1 MTKSIRYRKE
11 NTNLKL
17 GRNDWLLA
25 ALDVL
30 SEQGIEKVK
39 VEPLA
44 VYLGVTKGSFY
55 WHFKNREALL
65 LQMVDYWSAVQNDII
80 DRLGESA
87 SEPKQRLKN
96 LLQFIGRKDSRHDVA
111 IRAWAR
117 NNPYAAKAISHIDS
131 RRLAFCEKLFEQMG
145 FTGDEV
151 KVRARMVYYYQV
163 GEYMVIKQDAV
174 TVRLA
179 LSELR
184 YKMLIG

>member
-1 MTKSIRYRKE
+1 MENKIPRLGKE
-11 NTNLKL
+11 
-17 GRNDWLLA
+17 DWLVA

-30 SEQGIEKVK
+30 SADGIEKVK

-55 WHFKNREALL
+55 WHFKDRAALL
-65 LQMVDYWSAVQNDII
+65 TQMVDYWSKIQNDII
-80 DRLGESA
+80 DALGESA
-87 SEPKQRLKN
+87 VEPKKRLWN

-117 NNPYAAKAISHIDS
+117 NFDYAAEAISHIDN
-131 RRLAFCEKLFEQMG
+131 RRLLFCENLFEQLG

-151 KVRARMVYYYQV
+151 KLRARLVYYYQV
-163 GEYMVIKQDAV
+163 GEYTVIKQDAAPL
-174 TVRLA
+174 RLA

-184 YKMLIG
+184 YKMLTQ